1 MATLF
6 LFLFRGIWM
15 VNWVNFCKIDIS
27 KRNFFLKI
35 IAFCN
40 IFCKKRNKKLCIS
53 IFLCNFA
60 AYFRVHAYE
69 NKIT

>member
-6 LFLFRGIWM
+6 LLLLRGILEEK
-15 VNWVNFCKIDIS
+15 WVKFCKIDIS

-40 IFCKKRNKKLCIS
+40 IFRKKRNKKLCIS

-60 AYFRVHAYE
+60 AYFTR
-69 NKIT
+69 TRL